1 MAIRLSIIIPCYNSS
16 KTILRC
22 LDSIYALPLPESDFE
37 VIAVNDGSTDE
48 TQALLEEYVRHHT
61 QLTVIRHLVN
71 RNLGAARNT
80 GLAAAKGKVIAF
92 VDSDDEVSPGMIQAL
107 NLMEAKDLDM
117 VALRLE
123 YRERGRAQILSLPYS
138 PDDVFSGIRLQED
151 HPFWSVSVWS
161 YLYSRDIIKAVN
173 YPFVEGAYYE
183 DVDFVYNHLYRAER
197 INYCDE
203 CCYHFIVSPA
213 SITQSFSSK
222 HDFSSAF
229 LGARL
234 LSSFSKLDYIDSSF
248 AKTMIE
254 FGCIKLNKVFR
265 QLFRLGSISEVK
277 AFYNLLDSRIERNFL
292 LKIKTPAYYWTFQ
305 TRFWLR
311 HRLASTLFAGTV
323 GSLKQFA
330 FKTLWNEK
338 KHAS

>member
-1 MAIRLSIIIPCYNSS
+1 MAIHLSVIIPCYNSAR
-16 KTILRC
+16 TILRC

-48 TQALLEEYVRHHT
+48 TQDLLEEYVRHHT

-92 VDSDDEVSPGMIQAL
+92 VDRDDEVSPGMVQAL

-123 YRERGRAQILSLPYS
+123 LREGERISFLSLPYS
-138 PDDVFSGIRLQED
+138 PEDVFSGIRLQEE
-151 HPFWSVSVWS
+151 HPFWSVSAWS
-161 YLYSRDIIKAVN
+161 YLYSKNLIETVH

-183 DVDFVYNHLYRAER
+183 DVDFVYNHLFPAER
-197 INYCDE
+197 IGYCDD
-203 CCYHFIVSPA
+203 CCYRFIVCPT

-222 HDFSSAF
+222 HVFSSAF

-234 LSSFSKLDYIDSSF
+234 LSFFDRLAPKESSF
-248 AKTMIE
+248 AKSMIE
-254 FGCIKLNKVFR
+254 FGCVKLNKVFR

-277 AFYNLLDSRIERNFL
+277 AFYNLFDSRIERSSL
-292 LKIKTPAYYWTFQ
+292 LKKKEQAYYWPFQ
-305 TRFWLR
+305 ARLWLR
-311 HRLASTLFAGTV
+311 NRLATTLFAGIV
-323 GSLKQFA
+323 GSLRKIA
-330 FKTLWNEK
+330 Y
-338 KHAS
+338 